1 MKAKRPNTDQE
12 VEFVAYANG
21 KPCTEY
27 VQYVLPFDKSNA
39 DIDTL
44 TCFIPVNAGD
54 QLTIVGS
61 FSGSI
66 LKGTFDLLADGS
78 FVAQKRIEPM
88 KDEEGNN
95 TVKYHTKRSLKLEKV
110 LNVSTEPGRTTTLP
124 SDSVSEGNLHVKT
137 TEGHHGSGRSIL
149 ESRVGSLTV
158 VCSLA
163 QNDEDTYTHSYNS
176 CTCGSLA
183 QRVSEL
189 ARKDG
194 SGIPPEYELEF
205 KTTNDAVSK
214 SRANKHKQHYR
225 EPKCGSRPWATFVFH
240 YRSKTAIE
248 EADCE
253 LWHKK
258 STELE
263 PADAES
269 FIKGSTDTAKKRKR
283 VKSRTEHD
291 ETNSVMGEGHSAFMT
306 PPSPDQNGVESFAE
320 PSQPTVAPT
329 TDQPWESNEVA
340 EPRTPAST
348 SSNPLFLTPPPLS
361 KKKKKSD
368 GGVGKESAADPPLF
382 ERMSTAREAAPS
394 TTSPKPLSFAS
405 FNREARMKEEAD
417 ERSREQSLDPLY
429 IMTDEEIAQ
438 TTAAAETFLSS
449 TLRAQAEPV
458 DAQGALPPLDGSCID
473 SETETIDV
481 ASAAAAKHVKREQ
494 TPPRSVRTGN
504 DEQSFHQRT
513 AQQRPSNTAAELVDN
528 SNIAARGGFRQQ
540 SPAYPGIEK
549 AKNAMTS
556 PLLTSHSY
564 SPERSPAHSTRSSQ
578 GTTATGCLLA
588 PSDIAEFIPPEGIKL
603 KDLEDHFTEEDLP
616 NTLQAKR
623 HFVQLVR
630 GVAHNVK
637 DLYFLKASSQVTKA
651 HLNDS
656 NQQSQQKST
665 SQFDVNQASFHEVK
679 ASTLEPDDN
688 LRAQEEVDET
698 AAAPKEVNPLNQKAT
713 SEPLQPSQVSGSL
726 PQQTPGQQRPHSGP
740 QTSAKLMSE
749 KIPASSQRTPISQA
763 TSSPTYYPQSLPRN
777 SPATATADTI
787 SPRPRPGLTPELPDR
802 LTGSLK
808 RSASIMTASRESTP
822 SSKKSKFEELSTRK
836 LALQKSLSEKKA
848 KRVEARRAFEEL
860 QKHREL
866 EEQRRIEAE
875 EREIA
880 MLERMAAEEEEEYTG
895 LVEATEAE
903 EAAIAEAKLARE
915 RAEEAVRLS
924 KGA

>member
-12 VEFVAYANG
+12 VEFVAYSNG

-27 VQYVLPFDKSNA
+27 ALPFDKSNA
-39 DIDTL
+39 DLDTL

-95 TVKYHTKRSLKLEKV
+95 TVKYHAKRSLKLEKV

-137 TEGHHGSGRSIL
+137 TESHHGSGRSIL

-163 QNDEDTYTHSYNS
+163 QNDEDTHTHSYNS

-225 EPKCGSRPWATFVFH
+225 ESRCGRKTWATFVFH

-253 LWHKK
+253 ILHKK
-258 STELE
+258 SAELE
-263 PADAES
+263 PADGES
-269 FIKGSTDTAKKRKR
+269 FVKGSTEPAKKRTSA
-283 VKSRTEHD
+283 KSRPEHD
-291 ETNSVMGEGHSAFMT
+291 ETISVMSAEYSAFMT
-306 PPSPDQNGVESFAE
+306 PPPPVQSGTKSFAAPSE
-320 PSQPTVAPT
+320 PMVAPT
-329 TDQPWESNEVA
+329 TDQPLESNEVA
-340 EPRTPAST
+340 EPRTPANT

-361 KKKKKSD
+361 KKNKKPD
-368 GGVGKESAADPPLF
+368 GGAGTGSAANPPLF
-382 ERMSTAREAAPS
+382 ERISTAQEAAPS

-405 FNREARMKEEAD
+405 FNKEARTKEEAH
-417 ERSREQSLDPLY
+417 ERSREQSLDHSSF
-429 IMTDEEIAQ
+429 MTDEEIAQ
-438 TTAAAETFLSS
+438 TTAAAEAFLSS
-449 TLRAQAEPV
+449 PSKAQAESI
-458 DAQGALPPLDGSCID
+458 DAQGALPPLNECCID
-473 SETETIDV
+473 SETEAIDI
-481 ASAAAAKHVKREQ
+481 ASAAATKHVKTEQ
-494 TPPRSVRTGN
+494 TPPRSVRTG
-504 DEQSFHQRT
+504 DDDQSFHRKIGL
-513 AQQRPSNTAAELVDN
+513 QQTFNIEAEVNN
-528 SNIAARGGFRQQ
+528 SNLAVRQYFGQQ
-540 SPAYPGIEK
+540 SLPYPDVEK
-549 AKNAMTS
+549 AKSAKTS
-556 PLLTSHSY
+556 PLLTSHSH
-564 SPERSPAHSTRSSQ
+564 SPERSPARSTRSSR
-578 GTTATGCLLA
+578 GASATGCLLTL
-588 PSDIAEFIPPEGIKL
+588 SDIAEFIPPEGIKL
-603 KDLEDHFTEEDLP
+603 KDLEFHFTEEDLP

-623 HFVQLVR
+623 HFFQLVR
-630 GVAHNVK
+630 EVAHNVK
-637 DLYFLKASSQVTKA
+637 DLYFLKTSSQVSKA
-651 HLNDS
+651 YLDDS
-656 NQQSQQKST
+656 NQQSQQISR
-665 SQFDVNQASFHEVK
+665 SQFNANQSSFHEVK
-679 ASTLEPDDN
+679 ASTLEPDDD
-688 LRAQEEVDET
+688 LRVLGDVDEK
-698 AAAPKEVNPLNQKAT
+698 AAAPKEVNSLNHKAT

-726 PQQTPGQQRPHSGP
+726 PQQTPGQQRPHSDP
-740 QTSAKLMSE
+740 RTSVKVTIE
-749 KIPASSQRTPISQA
+749 KSPASSQRTPISQA
-763 TSSPTYYPQSLPRN
+763 TLSPINYPQSLPRN
-777 SPATATADTI
+777 SPVTAAADTI
-787 SPRPRPGLTPELPDR
+787 SPCPRPGLTPELPDL
-802 LTGSLK
+802 LTGGLK

-848 KRVEARRAFEEL
+848 KKVEARRAFEEL
-860 QKHREL
+860 QRHREQ

-880 MLERMAAEEEEEYTG
+880 MLERMAADEEEEYTE
-895 LVEATEAE
+895 LVEAAEAE
-903 EAAIAEAKLARE
+903 EAAISEAKNARE
-915 RAEEAVRLS
+915 RAEEAIRLS
-924 KGA
+924 EGH

>member
-21 KPCTEY
+21 KLCTE
-27 VQYVLPFDKSNA
+27 YVLPFDKSNA

-88 KDEEGNN
+88 KDEQGKN
-95 TVKYHTKRSLKLEKV
+95 TVKYYAKRSLKLEKV

-163 QNDEDTYTHSYNS
+163 QNDEDTHTHSYNS

-194 SGIPPEYELEF
+194 SGIPP
-205 KTTNDAVSK
+205 D
-214 SRANKHKQHYR
+214 
-225 EPKCGSRPWATFVFH
+225 
-240 YRSKTAIE
+240 KTAIE

-253 LWHKK
+253 LLHKK

-269 FIKGSTDTAKKRKR
+269 FIKGSTDSAKKRKR

-291 ETNSVMGEGHSAFMT
+291 ETNSVMGGGHSAFMT
-306 PPSPDQNGVESFAE
+306 TPPPPDQNGVESFAE

-340 EPRTPAST
+340 EPRTPTST
-348 SSNPLFLTPPPLS
+348 SSNPLFLTSPPLS
-361 KKKKKSD
+361 KKRKKSD

-564 SPERSPAHSTRSSQ
+564 SPERSPAHSARSSQ

-880 MLERMAAEEEEEYTG
+880 MLEIMAAEEEEEYTG

>member
-27 VQYVLPFDKSNA
+27 VLPFDKSTA
-39 DIDTL
+39 DLDTL

-78 FVAQKRIEPM
+78 FVAQKRLEAV
-88 KDEEGNN
+88 KDDENN
-95 TVKYHTKRSLKLEKV
+95 NMVKYHGKRSLKLEKV

-124 SDSVSEGNLHVKT
+124 SDPVSEGNLHVKT
-137 TEGHHGSGRSIL
+137 IERQHGAGRAIL

-163 QNDEDTYTHSYNS
+163 QNDEDIYTHSYNS

-183 QRVSEL
+183 QRVSESV
-189 ARKDG
+189 RKDG
-194 SGIPPEYELEF
+194 SGIPPEFELEF
-205 KTTNDAVSK
+205 KTTDGAVSK

-225 EPKCGSRPWATFVFH
+225 APRCGIRPWATFVFH
-240 YRSKTAIE
+240 YRGKTAID

-253 LWHKK
+253 LLHRKGA
-258 STELE
+258 ELE

-269 FIKGSTDTAKKRKR
+269 FVKGSTESAKKSKP
-283 VKSRTEHD
+283 VKSKPEYD
-291 ETNSVMGEGHSAFMT
+291 EKISVMDGGHSAFMT
-306 PPSPDQNGVESFAE
+306 PPPPDQKGMKSFAA
-320 PSQPTVAPT
+320 PSEPTVAPT

-361 KKKKKSD
+361 KKKKKPD
-368 GGVGKESAADPPLF
+368 GGVGIGSAADPPLF
-382 ERMSTAREAAPS
+382 ERIFTAQEAAPS
-394 TTSPKPLSFAS
+394 TTPPKPLSFAS
-405 FNREARMKEEAD
+405 FNREAEMKEEAD
-417 ERSREQSLDPLY
+417 ERSSEQSFGPPY
-429 IMTDEEIAQ
+429 IMADEEIAQ
-438 TTAAAETFLSS
+438 TTAAAEAFLSS

-458 DAQGALPPLDGSCID
+458 DAQGALPPLEGSCID
-473 SETETIDV
+473 SETEAIDV
-481 ASAAAAKHVKREQ
+481 ASAAATEHVKREQ

-504 DEQSFHQRT
+504 DEQSFHRRT
-513 AQQRPSNTAAELVDN
+513 AQQRPSNTAAELVDS
-528 SNIAARGGFRQQ
+528 SNIAARGSFRQQ
-540 SPAYPGIEK
+540 SPAYPGVEK
-549 AKNAMTS
+549 AKNATAS
-556 PLLTSHSY
+556 PLLTSHSH

-623 HFVQLVR
+623 HFFQLVR

-637 DLYFLKASSQVTKA
+637 DLYFLKASSQVTKT
-651 HLNDS
+651 HLDDAS
-656 NQQSQQKST
+656 QQSQQKSR
-665 SQFDVNQASFHEVK
+665 SQFDINQSSFHEVK

-688 LRAQEEVDET
+688 RRAQEDVNEKGLV
-698 AAAPKEVNPLNQKAT
+698 PKEVNLFNHKAF
-713 SEPLQPSQVSGSL
+713 SEPLQPSKVPGNL
-726 PQQTPGQQRPHSGP
+726 PQQTLVQQRPHSDP
-740 QTSAKLMSE
+740 QTSVKLTIE
-749 KIPASSQRTPISQA
+749 KRPASSQRTLISQA
-763 TSSPTYYPQSLPRN
+763 TSSPTYNPQSLPSN
-777 SPATATADTI
+777 SPDTAAADPI
-787 SPRPRPGLTPELPDR
+787 SPHLRPELTPELPDQ
-802 LTGSLK
+802 LTGGLK
-808 RSASIMTASRESTP
+808 RTASTMTASRESTP
-822 SSKKSKFEELSTRK
+822 SSKKPKLDELSARK

-848 KRVEARRAFEEL
+848 KKAEARRAFEEL
-860 QKHREL
+860 QRQREQ

-880 MLERMAAEEEEEYTG
+880 MLERMAADEEEEYTE

-903 EAAIAEAKLARE
+903 EAAIAEAKMARE

-924 KGA
+924 EGL